1 MSLASCHLE
10 ALLLAQWQGCC
21 LGCGVRLQISTLLRP
36 LQEPHAL
43 GSPLLYYLNSQYLN
57 LGKNNFML
65 SFFCFSL
72 KLKVCS
78 LGQIFLHQKQ
88 IGMKT
93 NLLDDR
99 LMVGA
104 IYLSNGL
111 SLWHSSFGEQ
121 SLQ

>member
-1 MSLASCHLE
+1 
-10 ALLLAQWQGCC
+10 
-21 LGCGVRLQISTLLRP
+21 
-36 LQEPHAL
+36 
-43 GSPLLYYLNSQYLN
+43 
-57 LGKNNFML
+57 ML

-104 IYLSNGL
+104 FYLSSGL
-111 SLWHSSFGEQ
+111 SLRHSSLWSNHYSEEIPKIENP
-121 SLQ
+121 LYNL